1 MQEINNNVLFHGPI
15 FLGLKISNQMKVF
28 GRYLFI
34 IFLLSR
40 SNLKTYNSKID

>member
-28 GRYLFI
+28 IVG
-34 IFLLSR
+34 
-40 SNLKTYNSKID
+40 TYS